1 MGKRSRRKALRRK
14 GSKQPA
20 PPQDEP
26 PVQDDAERDAKLH
39 RLELEHATL
48 LAEMD
53 RHVYREAYQ
62 MFLAEGGDVIEQ
74 MLENGQ
80 LTMAAYHS
88 QIRAEKEGG
97 SGWGPTVTP
106 YEDRMTR
113 SLQMRLMRQKQEWI
127 ERCRQRILDEK
138 KALEEKSA
146 TEEPQEEPADSPEAS
161 PQEDTPEV
169 IKFGSTGAE
178 TAEEAAAE
186 SVMAT
191 SVSPQ

>member
-14 GSKQPA
+14 TEAQPA
-20 PPQDEP
+20 PPATDEP
-26 PVQDDAERDAKLH
+26 QDDFEER
-39 RLELEHATL
+39 RELELRVVEL
-48 LAEMD
+48 IAELD
-53 RHVYREAYQ
+53 KRIHTRAYE

-113 SLQMRLMRQKQEWI
+113 SLQMRLMREKREWI
-127 ERCRQRILDEK
+127 ERCRQRILDEQ
-138 KALEEKSA
+138 KALEERVAPEDEPEENAEEEAPDTEDTEFGYTGEPASKTEA
-146 TEEPQEEPADSPEAS
+146 TTEPVMTTADSP
-161 PQEDTPEV
+161 Q
-169 IKFGSTGAE
+169 
-178 TAEEAAAE
+178 
-186 SVMAT
+186 
-191 SVSPQ
+191 